1 MKKDNIRDYATEAF
15 RYYAACGMKT
25 SEELKQQVK
34 KQIYDQSKRER
45 IRSGSGAHSDHTAY
59 SVMAADDEMY
69 EMAAE
74 FLDIIA
80 VEKTM
85 EQLTSDQK
93 KAVEIV
99 YFTDAGKELEKGD
112 ISKRVHKA
120 EIQIPASS
128 MSIYRWLRNARYIFS
143 KERGLRI
150 IK

>member
-25 SEELKQQVK
+25 SEEIKQQVK

-45 IRSGSGAHSDHTAY
+45 IGSGSGAHSDCTAY

-80 VEKTM
+80 VEKTLR
-85 EQLTSDQK
+85 QLNKYQRT
-93 KAVEIV
+93 AVEIV
-99 YFTDAGKELEKGD
+99 YFAEANKELSKND
-112 ISKRVHKA
+112 ISQRVHKA
-120 EIQIPASS
+120 ELSIPAEERT
-128 MSIYRWLRNARYIFS
+128 IYRWLSKARKIFAR
-143 KERGLRI
+143 ERGLRVI
-150 IK
+150 